1 MYFWHTNDLEK
12 NWNFVFQ
19 TLLQKGADINNRGDM
34 ELLMTEALLAPEKM
48 PFAKLFMELG
58 FAMNKYLTAQRL
70 SQLFA
75 NSFRSCLYF
84 RDVCFWVK
92 GQSSKQ
98 SFRLKDVYD
107 ICYYFTSSRLLHKLQ
122 FDDLFVDP
130 FRELFI
136 WAVLSGHIG
145 AANFFWQYAS
155 NQLILALI
163 SAELWKAIDSFL
175 VEDCCNL
182 SPKFQEA
189 RKNFLGK
196 AYQLLQTAWETDANE
211 AGKLIS
217 KKLETFGNKSVMDVA
232 WFTRA
237 KEFIDHPCFE
247 LVLQKQWTNGL
258 RVHHCRVLVALVYPV
273 SILHLNYTFSE
284 ESSVQPFPKISSIPW
299 HDFKNKNAE
308 ENELEKSLEKLLQ
321 TSEIQLHHFPSP
333 NFSMKY
339 LVIWYSWK
347 IKATSRMDEKSLR
360 SLELEVWVISEGFL
374 FKNPIYNQIGEL
386 GDSLKHECN
395 C

>member
-1 MYFWHTNDLEK
+1 MEK
-12 NWNFVFQ
+12 NLNFVFQ
-19 TLLQKGADINNRGDM
+19 TLLRKGVDINNRGDIK
-34 ELLMTEALLAPEKM
+34 LLMTEALLAPEKLL
-48 PFAKLFMELG
+48 FAKLFLELG
-58 FAMNKYLTAQRL
+58 FAMSKYLTPQRL
-70 SQLFA
+70 SQLYA
-75 NSFRSCLYF
+75 TSFRSRLYF

-122 FDDLFVDP
+122 FDDSFVDP

-136 WAVLSGHIG
+136 WAVLSGHTG
-145 AANFFWQYAS
+145 AAKFFWQNAS

-163 SAELWKAIDSFL
+163 GAELWKAIDSFL
-175 VEDCCNL
+175 VEDYCKL
-182 SPKFQEA
+182 SPKFQET

-196 AYQLLQTAWETDANE
+196 AYQVLQTAWETDPKE

-237 KEFIDHPCFE
+237 KDFIGHPCFE

-258 RVHHCRVLVALVYPV
+258 RVHHCRVLVSLLCPV

-284 ESSVQPFPKISSIPW
+284 ASSVQPFHKISSIPW
-299 HDFKNKNAE
+299 NDFKNRNAE
-308 ENELEKSLEKLLQ
+308 ENELEKCLEKLLH
-321 TSEIQLHHFPSP
+321 TSEIQIIS
-333 NFSMKY
+333 FSLSKF
-339 LVIWYSWK
+339 L
-347 IKATSRMDEKSLR
+347 DEIFSDL
-360 SLELEVWVISEGFL
+360 LWL
-374 FKNPIYNQIGEL
+374 KNLSSVSDG
-386 GDSLKHECN
+386 
-395 C
+395 